1 MEYKYTKN
9 DEEILTQDEQE
20 IIVQWVK
27 KNYLRLKKNGDQKY
41 MKSMYEIPDIPKI
54 VWIIRERIVE
64 KEKLH
69 NAKQEPLF
77 KDTIGCMLD
86 GGQLHKH
93 LDPNVEDLIH
103 TRFNVYVQLPKEGG
117 FPVYDEKICKLKER
131 TYICCR
137 AGLDLHYC
145 EKVIGDRERIILSYG
160 FLLPKERINNIIY
173 DY

>member
-9 DEEILTQDEQE
+9 DKEILTNEEQE

-27 KNYLRLKKNGDQKY
+27 KNYLRLKKNGEYKY

-54 VWIIRERIVE
+54 VWEIRKRIVE
-64 KEKLH
+64 KENLQ
-69 NAKQEPLF
+69 NAKQDPLF
-77 KDTIGCMLD
+77 KDTIGCMLN

-93 LDPNVEDLIH
+93 TDPNIDDLIH
-103 TRFNVYVQLPKEGG
+103 TRFNVYVQLPNEGG
-117 FPVYDEKICKLKER
+117 YPIYDDKTYKLKER

-137 AGLDLHYC
+137 AGLDYHCC

-160 FLLPKERINNIIY
+160 FLLPKERVENIKY
-173 DY
+173 EY

>member
-9 DEEILTQDEQE
+9 DTEILTEEEQQ
-20 IIVQWVK
+20 IVVLWVK
-27 KNYLRLKKNGDQKY
+27 KNYLRLKKNGDKKY

-54 VWIIRERIVE
+54 VWEIRKRIIE
-64 KEKLH
+64 KEDLWD
-69 NAKQEPLF
+69 AKQDPLF

-86 GGQLHKH
+86 GGELHKH
-93 LDPNVEDLIH
+93 TDPNVGDLIH
-103 TRFNVYVQLPKEGG
+103 TRFNVYVQLPIEGG
-117 FPVYDEKICKLKER
+117 YPVYNDKICKLKER

-160 FLLPKERINNIIY
+160 FQLPKERVSNIIY